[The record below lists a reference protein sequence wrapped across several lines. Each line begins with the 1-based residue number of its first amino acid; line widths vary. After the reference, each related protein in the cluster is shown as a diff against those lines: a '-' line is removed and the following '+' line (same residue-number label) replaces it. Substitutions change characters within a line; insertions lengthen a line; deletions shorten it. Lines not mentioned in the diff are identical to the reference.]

1 MALYMLLFCLFIST
15 PRSFMS
21 FVVTQLF
28 TIAVKQIAFILTIKK
43 RKHLHLHILTR
54 RKLHSASE
62 VISCMVF
69 IHSRTLSCSL
79 HPIKL
84 ICILVRHIRMERLRV
99 KCQFIELT
107 FPRVFLVNKVLRFCF
122 LISEVHVPV

>member
-1 MALYMLLFCLFIST
+1 MAIYVLLFCLFIST
-15 PRSFMS
+15 TRCSMGL
-21 FVVTQLF
+21 VVTQLL
-28 TIAVKQIAFILTIKK
+28 TITVKQIAFILTIKK

-54 RKLHSASE
+54 RKLHSAIE

-99 KCQFIELT
+99 KCQFTELT
-107 FPRVFLVNKVLRFCF
+107 FPSVFLVNIFLRCCF
-122 LISEVHVPV
+122 LISEVHVQV